1 MSKLSIVPGHKVP
14 VIHATTTREPI
25 IPARRSGLN
34 AAGQPQL
41 KQQAAIRNPQ
51 AREQV

>member
-1 MSKLSIVPGHKVP
+1 MAKLSIVAGHKVP

-25 IPARRSGLN
+25 IPAKKTGLN
-34 AAGQPQL
+34 SFGQPSL
-41 KQQAAIRNPQ
+41 KQQAAIRNPN